1 VLVCRSLRLPE
12 EVEEILK
19 IFVMVPKQ
27 LRAEVVS
34 ELDSESAQNTLDAG
48 DRAFHILHCNVYN
61 VNPYIA

>member
-1 VLVCRSLRLPE
+1 
-12 EVEEILK
+12 
-19 IFVMVPKQ
+19 MVPKQ